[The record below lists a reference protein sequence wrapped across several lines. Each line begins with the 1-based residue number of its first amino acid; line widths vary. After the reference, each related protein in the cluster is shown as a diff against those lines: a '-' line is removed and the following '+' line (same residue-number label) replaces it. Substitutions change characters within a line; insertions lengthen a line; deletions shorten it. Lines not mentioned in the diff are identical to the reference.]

1 MWWFVTWQGIEI
13 NCPDIMR
20 FINLL
25 IGKVFDVDFAI
36 SASIRRHC
44 NTTTFSKTT
53 YNSSHWHLTTSWHD
67 CAIHIVNNTQRS
79 DVILIPFKKDSFLL
93 TIKSAESWSTVAL
106 NFLLNTTSNGLIL
119 LDWPGGTKETVVF
132 STSL

>member
-13 NCPDIMR
+13 NCLDIMR

-53 YNSSHWHLTTSWHD
+53 YNSSHWYLTPSWHD
-67 CAIHIVNNTQRS
+67 WAIHFVNNTLRS
-79 DVILIPFKKDSFLL
+79 DVIMISFKKDFFLL
-93 TIKSAESWSTVAL
+93 PINSAESWSTVVL
-106 NFLLNTTSNGLIL
+106 NFLLNTTSNGWVL
-119 LDWPGGTKETVVF
+119 LDWSDGTRETVVF
-132 STSL
+132 SSSL